1 MPRTAFEGRSAVAR
15 ARGSLNPTTAC
26 MQLLLSDP
34 VYTERLASF
43 LRSLGQRPIVSGP
56 RNLEL
61 EAVSGAEPDRAEL
74 EIYLRVWRVL
84 YPDAEVELVDCGERA
99 RAS

>member
-1 MPRTAFEGRSAVAR
+1 
-15 ARGSLNPTTAC
+15 
-26 MQLLLSDP
+26 MQLLLRDP

-43 LRSLGQRPIVSGP
+43 LKSLGQRPIVSGP
-56 RNLEL
+56 HQLEL
-61 EAVSGAEPDRAEL
+61 EPIGQSSPERAEL

-84 YPDAEVELVDCGERA
+84 YPDAEVEIVECDERA

>member
-1 MPRTAFEGRSAVAR
+1 
-15 ARGSLNPTTAC
+15 
-26 MQLLLSDP
+26 MQLLLRDP

-56 RNLEL
+56 HNLEL
-61 EAVSGAEPDRAEL
+61 QPGPGGLDRAEL

-84 YPDAEVELVDCGERA
+84 YPDAEVELVDCDERA
-99 RAS
+99 RAG

>member
-1 MPRTAFEGRSAVAR
+1 
-15 ARGSLNPTTAC
+15 
-26 MQLLLSDP
+26 MQLLLRDP

-56 RNLEL
+56 LTLEL
-61 EAVSGAEPDRAEL
+61 DPVERTGPDRTEL

-84 YPDAEVELVDCGERA
+84 YPDAEVELVECDERA

>member
-1 MPRTAFEGRSAVAR
+1 
-15 ARGSLNPTTAC
+15 
-26 MQLLLSDP
+26 MQLLLRDP

-56 RNLEL
+56 LTLEL
-61 EAVSGAEPDRAEL
+61 DPVEPTGPDRTEL

-84 YPDAEVELVDCGERA
+84 YPDAEVELVECDERA